1 MLAYIV
7 FLLESIV
14 FSGPLELSRN
24 SQNGLLNAF
33 SRRGRVEIDPMTDN
47 RFDFLRL
54 VFASTV
60 FAYHLMFL
68 ALSPGERLENGF
80 AELSL
85 LAVQGFF
92 VVSGALV
99 YGSLQRSGNLG
110 SYTEKRIRRLYPAY
124 AVIVL
129 VPALYALFKTG
140 AIADVGRYLGANLI
154 FLNFLE
160 PNLPGLF
167 EGQVETTVNGSL
179 WTLKIEVMFY
189 IALPLISWVLTKSGR
204 AMVLVLAAVYIG
216 AEVWH
221 HWFQWLANQQMEE
234 GRQAGGIYLQL
245 SRQLPGQMSYFISGI
260 ALWIIRDRLKDKWLA
275 AGLAGIVL
283 LLVSYFSGYLQPI
296 RAAGLALLI
305 ASIAY
310 APGPKLNVGKYG
322 DVSYGVYITHF
333 PIVQALVA
341 AGLFQIN
348 ATIGVTVSIGLV
360 VVSSFILWR
369 MVERPMLRR
378 DSHYRRAEA

>member
-1 MLAYIV
+1 
-7 FLLESIV
+7 
-14 FSGPLELSRN
+14 
-24 SQNGLLNAF
+24 
-33 SRRGRVEIDPMTDN
+33 MTDN

-140 AIADVGRYLGANLI
+140 AIVDVGRYLGANLI

-167 EGQVETTVNGSL
+167 EGQVEPTVNGSL
-179 WTLKIEVMFY
+179 WTLKIEVMFLHRP
-189 IALPLISWVLTKSGR
+189 AVNQLGFDEVWPRNGLGACGVLYRGRGLASLVPMVSVPTNGRGAASGR
-204 AMVLVLAAVYIG
+204 SVFATFSAAPRTDELFHFRDCLMDHQRPVERQMACCG
-216 AEVWH
+216 ACRDCSASRLIFFRIPATH
-221 HWFQWLANQQMEE
+221 TG
-234 GRQAGGIYLQL
+234 GRVSITYRKHRLRPWAQTKR
-245 SRQLPGQMSYFISGI
+245 RQI
-260 ALWIIRDRLKDKWLA
+260 WRHIIRSLHNSFSDCSGARGCGIIPAKCNHWSDRFDWACRCVELHIMARGRTPNASPRQSLSARGSINRPSRFAFVTPSWQA
-275 AGLAGIVL
+275 N
-283 LLVSYFSGYLQPI
+283 
-296 RAAGLALLI
+296 LI
-305 ASIAY
+305 
-310 APGPKLNVGKYG
+310 K
-322 DVSYGVYITHF
+322 
-333 PIVQALVA
+333 
-341 AGLFQIN
+341 
-348 ATIGVTVSIGLV
+348 
-360 VVSSFILWR
+360 
-369 MVERPMLRR
+369 LRR
-378 DSHYRRAEA
+378 AFLYGRIHQSRI